1 MEIGGL
7 LVTVVLLALVLAT
20 VAGFVAARLLTH
32 AAASGPT
39 ESSGTNER

>member
-32 AAASGPT
+32 AAASAPT
-39 ESSGTNER
+39 QGGGTNER

>member
-20 VAGFVAARLLTH
+20 VAGF
-32 AAASGPT
+32 AAAGP
-39 ESSGTNER
+39 SHDDGGAHER

>member
-20 VAGFVAARLLTH
+20 VAGFVAARLLMH
-32 AAASGPT
+32 AASSSPAQGSG
-39 ESSGTNER
+39 SNER

>member
-20 VAGFVAARLLTH
+20 VAGFVAARLMMH
-32 AAASGPT
+32 AATARPT
-39 ESSGTNER
+39 QDTNER